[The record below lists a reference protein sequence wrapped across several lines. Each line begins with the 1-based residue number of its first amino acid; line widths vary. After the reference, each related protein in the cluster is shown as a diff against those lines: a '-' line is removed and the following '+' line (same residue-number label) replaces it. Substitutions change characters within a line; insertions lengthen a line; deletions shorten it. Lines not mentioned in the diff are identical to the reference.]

1 MNRINRNVNSSKKT
15 RSALVIMMRLI
26 KLVGPLTGYMAL
38 AVVMGVL
45 GNACASSITILGGF
59 AVARVLGLFDAA
71 SLGALFAIAAAA
83 AVARGL
89 LRYAEQSCNHFIAF
103 KLLALIR
110 DRVFGA
116 LRRLCPAKLEGRDK
130 GDLISVIT
138 GDIELLE
145 VFYAHTVSPVCIA
158 VLFCAAMI
166 ALIGRY
172 HALLGLLAA
181 VAYLTVGVAVPLVA
195 AHYSRDA
202 ALRFRTASGRL
213 SSFVLSSLRGLDE
226 ILQYRCGEDRLKQID
241 GATDD
246 LCRDEANVKR
256 AAGRSGAATGAIIL
270 IFDLL
275 MLFCAAHLCG
285 FRGALVCTLALM
297 SSFGPCVAL
306 SALGTTLQSTLAAGN
321 RVLDILDEAPQTQE
335 ITGKAPA
342 AFGDAAARNVTF
354 SYGAQSILNDL
365 SADFPQGK
373 MIGVVGQSG
382 CGKSTLLKLLMRFW
396 QVDGGSISIRQTNID
411 EINTS
416 DLRDMESYVTQQTH
430 LFHDS
435 IRSNLCVA
443 KPDATD
449 EELIRA
455 CKRAS
460 IHDFIM
466 SLPQGYDTP
475 VGELGGTLSGG
486 ERQRLGLA
494 RAFLHD
500 APLVLLDEPT
510 ANLDSLNEGAILKSL
525 HEARSGKTIVLVS
538 HRASTVA
545 AADVC
550 YRIESGRIVH
560 ENS

>member
-1 MNRINRNVNSSKKT
+1 MNRINRNINSSKKT
-15 RSALVIMMRLI
+15 RSALGIMMRLI

-59 AVARVLGLFDAA
+59 AVARVLGLFDAV
-71 SLGALFAIAAAA
+71 SLGALFAVAAAA

-166 ALIGRY
+166 VLIGRY

-181 VAYLTVGVAVPLVA
+181 VAYLTVGVAVPLIA

-213 SSFVLSSLRGLDE
+213 SSFVLFSLRGLDE

-285 FRGALVCTLALM
+285 FRGALVCTPALM

-354 SYGAQSILNDL
+354 SYDAQSILNDL

-373 MIGVVGQSG
+373 
-382 CGKSTLLKLLMRFW
+382 T
-396 QVDGGSISIRQTNID
+396 
-411 EINTS
+411 
-416 DLRDMESYVTQQTH
+416 
-430 LFHDS
+430 
-435 IRSNLCVA
+435 A
-443 KPDATD
+443 
-449 EELIRA
+449 
-455 CKRAS
+455 
-460 IHDFIM
+460 

-500 APLVLLDEPT
+500 APLLLLDEPT

-545 AADVC
+545 AAVC
-550 YRIESGRIVH
+550 YQIESGRIVH

>member
-1 MNRINRNVNSSKKT
+1 
-15 RSALVIMMRLI
+15 MMRLI

-59 AVARVLGLFDAA
+59 AVARVLGLFDAV
-71 SLGALFAIAAAA
+71 SLGALFAVAAAA

-116 LRRLCPAKLEGRDK
+116 LRRLCPAKLEGDK

-166 ALIGRY
+166 VLIGRY

-181 VAYLTVGVAVPLVA
+181 VVYLTVGVAVPLVA
-195 AHYSRDA
+195 AHYSR
-202 ALRFRTASGRL
+202 
-213 SSFVLSSLRGLDE
+213 
-226 ILQYRCGEDRLKQID
+226 
-241 GATDD
+241 
-246 LCRDEANVKR
+246 
-256 AAGRSGAATGAIIL
+256 
-270 IFDLL
+270 
-275 MLFCAAHLCG
+275 
-285 FRGALVCTLALM
+285 
-297 SSFGPCVAL
+297 
-306 SALGTTLQSTLAAGN
+306 
-321 RVLDILDEAPQTQE
+321 
-335 ITGKAPA
+335 
-342 AFGDAAARNVTF
+342 AAARNVTF

-365 SADFPQGK
+365 SVDFPQGK
-373 MIGVVGQSG
+373 MIGIVGQSG

-416 DLRDMESYVTQQTH
+416 DLRNMESYVTQQTH

-449 EELIRA
+449 EDLIRA
-455 CKRAS
+455 CKKAS
-460 IHDFIM
+460 IHDFIA

-486 ERQRLGLA
+486 VLFRAKFRSPERPAARHEALSGEHRRSRRRARNDQKSETPRNGLA
-494 RAFLHD
+494 FDGDRLCH
-500 APLVLLDEPT
+500 DEPQERMDR
-510 ANLDSLNEGAILKSL
+510 LC
-525 HEARSGKTIVLVS
+525 
-538 HRASTVA
+538 RAG
-545 AADVC
+545 
-550 YRIESGRIVH
+550 GRMDRPY
-560 ENS
+560 NDFPLSR

>member
-1 MNRINRNVNSSKKT
+1 MSLKAGGIKRCFRKKART
-15 RSALVIMMRLI
+15 H
-26 KLVGPLTGYMAL
+26 GF
-38 AVVMGVL
+38 
-45 GNACASSITILGGF
+45 GF
-59 AVARVLGLFDAA
+59 AVARVLGLFDAV
-71 SLGALFAIAAAA
+71 SLGALFAVAAAA

-116 LRRLCPAKLEGRDK
+116 LRRLCPAKLEGCDK

-172 HALLGLLAA
+172 HALLGFLAA

-195 AHYSRDA
+195 AHYS
-202 ALRFRTASGRL
+202 
-213 SSFVLSSLRGLDE
+213 
-226 ILQYRCGEDRLKQID
+226 
-241 GATDD
+241 
-246 LCRDEANVKR
+246 RDEANVKR

-285 FRGALVCTLALM
+285 FRGALVCTPALM
-297 SSFGPCVAL
+297 SSFEPCVAL

-321 RVLDILDEAPQTQE
+321 RVLNILDETPQTQE

-354 SYGAQSILNDL
+354 SYDAQSILNDL
-365 SADFPQGK
+365 SVDFPQGK
-373 MIGVVGQSG
+373 I
-382 CGKSTLLKLLMRFW
+382 
-396 QVDGGSISIRQTNID
+396 
-411 EINTS
+411 
-416 DLRDMESYVTQQTH
+416 
-430 LFHDS
+430 
-435 IRSNLCVA
+435 A
-443 KPDATD
+443 
-449 EELIRA
+449 
-455 CKRAS
+455 
-460 IHDFIM
+460 

-500 APLVLLDEPT
+500 APLLLLDEPT

>member
-1 MNRINRNVNSSKKT
+1 
-15 RSALVIMMRLI
+15 MMRLI

-59 AVARVLGLFDAA
+59 AVARVLGLFDAV
-71 SLGALFAIAAAA
+71 SLGALFAVAAAA
-83 AVARGL
+83 AVARRL

-116 LRRLCPAKLEGRDK
+116 LRRLCPAKLEGCDK

-166 ALIGRY
+166 VLIGRY

-181 VAYLTVGVAVPLVA
+181 VVYLTVGVAVPLVA
-195 AHYSRDA
+195 AHYSRD
-202 ALRFRTASGRL
+202 
-213 SSFVLSSLRGLDE
+213 
-226 ILQYRCGEDRLKQID
+226 
-241 GATDD
+241 
-246 LCRDEANVKR
+246 EANVKH

-285 FRGALVCTLALM
+285 FRGALVCTPALM

-306 SALGTTLQSTLAAGN
+306 SALGTTLQSTLVAGN
-321 RVLDILDEAPQTQE
+321 RVLDILDEA
-335 ITGKAPA
+335 
-342 AFGDAAARNVTF
+342 
-354 SYGAQSILNDL
+354 
-365 SADFPQGK
+365 
-373 MIGVVGQSG
+373 
-382 CGKSTLLKLLMRFW
+382 
-396 QVDGGSISIRQTNID
+396 
-411 EINTS
+411 
-416 DLRDMESYVTQQTH
+416 
-430 LFHDS
+430 
-435 IRSNLCVA
+435 
-443 KPDATD
+443 
-449 EELIRA
+449 
-455 CKRAS
+455 
-460 IHDFIM
+460 
-466 SLPQGYDTP
+466 
-475 VGELGGTLSGG
+475 
-486 ERQRLGLA
+486 
-494 RAFLHD
+494 
-500 APLVLLDEPT
+500 T

-550 YRIESGRIVH
+550 YQIESGRIVH

>member
-1 MNRINRNVNSSKKT
+1 
-15 RSALVIMMRLI
+15 MMRLI

-38 AVVMGVL
+38 AVVIGVL

-59 AVARVLGLFDAA
+59 AVARVLGLFDAV
-71 SLGALFAIAAAA
+71 SFGALFAVAAAA

-103 KLLALIR
+103 NLLALIR

-116 LRRLCPAKLEGRDK
+116 LRRLCPTKLEGRDK

-166 ALIGRY
+166 VLIERY

-213 SSFVLSSLRGLDE
+213 SSFVLFSLRGLDE

-256 AAGRSGAATGAIIL
+256 AAGRSGAATDAIIL

-285 FRGALVCTLALM
+285 FRGALVCTPALM
-297 SSFGPCVAL
+297 NSFGPCVAL

-335 ITGKAPA
+335 VTWKAPA

-354 SYGAQSILNDL
+354 SYDAQSILNDL
-365 SADFPQGK
+365 SVDFPQGK
-373 MIGVVGQSG
+373 I
-382 CGKSTLLKLLMRFW
+382 
-396 QVDGGSISIRQTNID
+396 
-411 EINTS
+411 
-416 DLRDMESYVTQQTH
+416 
-430 LFHDS
+430 
-435 IRSNLCVA
+435 A
-443 KPDATD
+443 
-449 EELIRA
+449 
-455 CKRAS
+455 
-460 IHDFIM
+460 

-494 RAFLHD
+494 CAFLHD
-500 APLVLLDEPT
+500 APLLLLDEPT

-550 YRIESGRIVH
+550 YQIESGRIVH

>member
-1 MNRINRNVNSSKKT
+1 
-15 RSALVIMMRLI
+15 MMRLI

-59 AVARVLGLFDAA
+59 AVARVLGLFDAV
-71 SLGALFAIAAAA
+71 SLGALFAVAAAA

-89 LRYAEQSCNHFIAF
+89 LRYAEQSSNHFIAF
-103 KLLALIR
+103 KLLVLIR

-116 LRRLCPAKLEGRDK
+116 LRRLCPAKLEGDK

-166 ALIGRY
+166 VLIGRY
-172 HALLGLLAA
+172 HALLGFLAA

-213 SSFVLSSLRGLDE
+213 SSFVLSSLRRLDE
-226 ILQYRCGEDRLKQID
+226 ILQYHCGEDRLKQID
-241 GATDD
+241 GATDN

-285 FRGALVCTLALM
+285 FRGALVCTPALM

-365 SADFPQGK
+365 SVDFPQGK
-373 MIGVVGQSG
+373 I
-382 CGKSTLLKLLMRFW
+382 
-396 QVDGGSISIRQTNID
+396 
-411 EINTS
+411 
-416 DLRDMESYVTQQTH
+416 
-430 LFHDS
+430 
-435 IRSNLCVA
+435 A
-443 KPDATD
+443 
-449 EELIRA
+449 
-455 CKRAS
+455 
-460 IHDFIM
+460 

-475 VGELGGTLSGG
+475 VGELGGTLSDG

-500 APLVLLDEPT
+500 APLLLLDEPI
-510 ANLDSLNEGAILKSL
+510 ANLDS
-525 HEARSGKTIVLVS
+525 
-538 HRASTVA
+538 
-545 AADVC
+545 
-550 YRIESGRIVH
+550 
-560 ENS
+560 